1 MAIVFV
7 HGVAN
12 RTDHADY
19 QKHWSELQ
27 AHLRRYIAPVIS
39 DNPAGVQV
47 LDAYWGDLGARF
59 AWNGAAR
66 PWSPLLGMGGVGEES
81 VFARA
86 LALVVDDELRKLVPR
101 PSPPAAVGP
110 LVAAGPATGPGP
122 RAAQARLVQLDSAA
136 LSDFLVVTIEQQP
149 DLENRVL
156 AVFAA
161 DDVAHDTKTPQVLS
175 ACPGF
180 EAELDVLLRLVGDR
194 MKVLASEPG
203 SQTLLP
209 QGVGDG
215 LRKAFEKAKE
225 AIARAI
231 DLPGFLVSRA
241 VVEARKPINDFATLF
256 LGDVFAYLGNRDEAG
271 TSIAARVLGRLA
283 EARDAAPGE
292 PLIVL
297 SHSMGGQVV
306 YDLVTHYIAA
316 SPEHS
321 GLKIDFW
328 CATAS
333 QVALFAELDLFRMRR
348 PDYGAGKPNP
358 RLPHPDAGTLGYWWN
373 VWDQNDFI
381 SYTGGQIFEG
391 IDDEEFVSGM
401 SVLSAH
407 GGYLARPNFFRRFAD
422 KVKAAKQANW
432 RNL

>member
-1 MAIVFV
+1 MTTLALIQARMGSSRFPGKMLTDLCGKPLLQWCVEGAAQIPGADKVAVATSAAASDDAIAAWCRSN
-7 HGVAN
+7 GVACH
-12 RTDHADY
+12 RG
-19 QKHWSELQ
+19 SE
-27 AHLRRYIAPVIS
+27 
-39 DNPAGVQV
+39 DDV
-47 LDAYWGDLGARF
+47 LDRF
-59 AWNGAAR
+59 YQAAKA
-66 PWSPLLGMGGVGEES
+66 EK
-81 VFARA
+81 A
-86 LALVVDDELRKLVPR
+86 
-101 PSPPAAVGP
+101 
-110 LVAAGPATGPGP
+110 
-122 RAAQARLVQLDSAA
+122 
-136 LSDFLVVTIEQQP
+136 
-149 DLENRVL
+149 
-156 AVFAA
+156 
-161 DDVAHDTKTPQVLS
+161 KTV
-175 ACPGF
+175 
-180 EAELDVLLRLVGDR
+180 LRLVGDR